1 MELARSRR
9 ALLIVASAVAAIIVA
24 VVVGA
29 LSRGGRT
36 EAPAPTATAT
46 STSTA
51 TSTAVVT
58 PTATQS
64 ATAGPTATS
73 TLPPPPTAT
82 SPPATS
88 TAPPPTATPERVGA
102 ARVIDR
108 GPATRRFVA
117 LTFDAGADAGY
128 TSQILDVLQA
138 QGITAS
144 FGITGKWAEQ
154 NPELVRRIVREAHHL
169 INHTYDH
176 ASFTGLSTSS
186 APLARAQRWS
196 EVDRTAQ
203 AVRAIAGVEIGAYF
217 RPPYGDYDASVNAD
231 VYARGYDYNVMWT
244 VDSLGWR
251 GISANEIVARCLAN
265 ASPGAIYI
273 FHVGSA
279 SQDGNALE
287 RVIAGL
293 RAAGYGMGSV
303 PQLLEG

>member
-1 MELARSRR
+1 MERLRPRR
-9 ALLIVASAVAAIIVA
+9 ALLIVASAVVAIVA
-24 VVVGA
+24 AAVLGA
-29 LSRGGRT
+29 LCQGGGS
-36 EAPAPTATAT
+36 EEPAPTATAT
-46 STSTA
+46 VTSTV
-51 TSTAVVT
+51 TPTAVVT
-58 PTATQS
+58 PTATQT
-64 ATAGPTATS
+64 ATAAPTATS

-82 SPPATS
+82 SPSPTS
-88 TAPPPTATPERVGA
+88 TVPPPTATPERVGA

-108 GPATRRFVA
+108 GPATRRSVA

-128 TSQILDVLQA
+128 TSQILDVLKA

-154 NPELVRRIVREAHHL
+154 NPELVRRIVREGHHL

-186 APLARAQRWS
+186 APLTRAQRWN
-196 EVDRTAQ
+196 ELDRTAQ
-203 AVRAIAGVEIGAYF
+203 TVRTIAGVEIGAYF

-265 ASPGAIYI
+265 ATPGAIYI
-273 FHVGSA
+273 FHVGSQ

-287 RVIAGL
+287 RVITGL
-293 RAAGYGMGSV
+293 RDAGYGMGSV
-303 PQLLEG
+303 PQLLGG